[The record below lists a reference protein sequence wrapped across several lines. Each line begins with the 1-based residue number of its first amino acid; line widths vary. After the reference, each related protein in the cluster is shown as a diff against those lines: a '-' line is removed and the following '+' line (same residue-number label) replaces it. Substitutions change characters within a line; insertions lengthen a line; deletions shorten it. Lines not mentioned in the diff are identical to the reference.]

1 MFQTLSIKGNLF
13 FNKKNRYDILICHFK
28 LPTQDVIMLNKHL
41 LIYTLFTLFSCTTVT
56 AGPLNWQDAEKY
68 ISIQQKQFCDLT
80 DNYVVDLYNAQNSRN
95 EIKINKVKKQR
106 QEDLDAL
113 LPEGKFQNWIVK
125 VVSVKQVNTPKN
137 QITDGDSAAVFE
149 LSCGSQIG
157 SGTLN
162 IDGQVYWGATIDYD
176 SREYREISKLS
187 SGQFAIISGT
197 FLKLNDFLP
206 KQKET
211 HYASRPLTSADLL
224 DEKNSKYGNGDELF
238 LSFITYVAAAN

>member
-1 MFQTLSIKGNLF
+1 
-13 FNKKNRYDILICHFK
+13 
-28 LPTQDVIMLNKHL
+28 MLNKQFL
-41 LIYTLFTLFSCTTVT
+41 LCTLLTLFSCTTVT
-56 AGPLNWQDAEKY
+56 AGPINWQDAEKY
-68 ISIQQKQFCDLT
+68 ITIQQKQFCDLT
-80 DNYVVDLYNAQNSRN
+80 DNYVVDLYNAENSRN

-113 LPEGKFQNWIVK
+113 LPEGNFQNWIVK
-125 VVSVKQVNTPKN
+125 VVSVKQVNTPGN

-162 IDGQVYWGATIDYD
+162 IDGKVYWGATIDYD

-197 FLKLNDFLP
+197 FLKLNEFLP

-211 HYASRPLTSADLL
+211 YYASRPLTSNDLV

-238 LSFITYVAAAN
+238 LSYITYIAAAN

>member
-1 MFQTLSIKGNLF
+1 MIKKQMFIYMIVSVLSCSN
-13 FNKKNRYDILICHFK
+13 
-28 LPTQDVIMLNKHL
+28 
-41 LIYTLFTLFSCTTVT
+41 VT
-56 AGPLNWQDAEKY
+56 AGPISWTDAEKY

-80 DNYVVDLYNAQNSRN
+80 DNFVVDLNNAHNSRN

-125 VVSVKQVNTPKN
+125 VVSVKQVNTPDN
-137 QITDGDSAAVFE
+137 SITDGDAAAVFE

-157 SGTLN
+157 SGN
-162 IDGQVYWGATIDYD
+162 FQIDGKVVWGATVDYD

>member
-1 MFQTLSIKGNLF
+1 MIKKQMFIYMIVSVLSCSN
-13 FNKKNRYDILICHFK
+13 
-28 LPTQDVIMLNKHL
+28 
-41 LIYTLFTLFSCTTVT
+41 VT
-56 AGPLNWQDAEKY
+56 AGPISWTNAEKY

-80 DNYVVDLYNAQNSRN
+80 DNFVVDLNNAHNSRN

-125 VVSVKQVNTPKN
+125 VVSVKQVNTPDN
-137 QITDGDSAAVFE
+137 SITDGDAAAVFE

-157 SGTLN
+157 SGN
-162 IDGQVYWGATIDYD
+162 FQIDGKVVWGATVDYD
-176 SREYREISKLS
+176 SREYREVSKLS
-187 SGQFAIISGT
+187 SGEFAIISGT

-211 HYASRPLTSADLL
+211 FYASRPLTSSDLNTI
-224 DEKNSKYGNGDELF
+224 KNTKYGNGDELF
-238 LSFITYVAAAN
+238 LSYITYIAAAN